1 MHLSQSNVRAKQT
14 AKESENKKEMQTIS
28 ILADKNNGVVARTA
42 SFQCYTM
49 QPVINTFN
57 HLRP

>member
-1 MHLSQSNVRAKQT
+1 MHLSQSNVSAKQT

-28 ILADKNNGVVARTA
+28 ILADKNNIVMARTA

-49 QPVINTFN
+49 QPVIYTFN
-57 HLRP
+57 HLLP